1 MYADVIIPL
10 ALPRNYTWSVPE
22 KWLGQV
28 REGCRVEVELRNKKY
43 AGIVRRLHNEKPPA
57 FEPKPI
63 GNLLDTEPIL
73 HPAQLKLWEWISGY
87 YLCSEGEVMAAA
99 LPAHFKLSSETIL
112 VFNEEAGDDFTHLD
126 NDEFLVAEALQIKK
140 ELKLSEV
147 QQLLDSSHV
156 YPVIKRLIEKKVCFV
171 WESLKET
178 YAAKTENYVI
188 LAPEYSNEDK
198 LAELLNNW
206 GRAPKQQ
213 ELLLA
218 YLHISRTEGSVT
230 RPELLKKAGASE
242 AQLKGLVEKNI
253 LKIEKRRVD
262 RIKYLPHDV
271 NIDFELTPA
280 QQKAFDQINE
290 VFGGA
295 KPRSVCL
302 LHGVTSS
309 GKTQVYIRQIEEVIS
324 HGRQVLYLLPE
335 IALTSQIIRRLQKHF
350 GGLIGIYH
358 SKFSQNERVETWNK
372 IRTGEIKIILGAR
385 SSIFLP
391 FQDLGLI
398 VVDEEHDTSY
408 KQQEPAPRYHARD
421 AAIYYASLFGAKVL
435 LGSATPSVET
445 YYNAVSGKYGLV
457 ELMERYGQIQLPE
470 ITVIDTKALRFVK
483 KAPGEKTR
491 SQPYRGAD
499 WLRDT
504 PAARGASGKA
514 GHNHPASHNPA
525 EGLFAG
531 PAIPDGQDG
540 KPASAEEGPGTGSRD
555 NGKPILS
562 PALFTAIEQSLA
574 SGKQVILFQNRRG
587 YSPYQVCEVCGWIPQ
602 CRNCDVSLNFHK
614 LTNKLHCHYCG
625 TVYPPVNT
633 CAACG
638 NHKFVQRNFGT
649 ERIEEYLEEVFPKAR
664 VARMDIDSV
673 RGKTAHDSL
682 IQQFEQQRVD
692 ILVGTQMVVKGL
704 DFDNVNLVG
713 ILDGDSILNFADFRV
728 NERAFQLMEQVSG
741 RAGRKGDQGIVL
753 IQVSNIAHPVLGYV
767 KAHDYRLFFE
777 HELAHRQAFGYPPY
791 TRVIQVTFRH
801 KDKEIVQSAAQ
812 FFANNL
818 KKEFGPYLVG
828 PAEPVIAR
836 IRNQY
841 LMELMLKLPK
851 DGHTI
856 NFAKHVIQQ
865 QTAIVQ
871 NNQKWR
877 SVVIIPDVDAI

>member
-22 KWLGQV
+22 KWMGQV

-43 AGIVRRLHNEKPPA
+43 AGIVRRLHNEKPAA
-57 FEPKPI
+57 FEPKAI
-63 GNLLDTEPIL
+63 GNLLDNEPIL
-73 HPAQLKLWEWISGY
+73 HPAQLKLWEWVAGY

-99 LPAHFKLSSETIL
+99 LPAHLKLNSETIL
-112 VFNEEAGDDFTHLD
+112 VFNEEAGDDFSHLD
-126 NDEFLVAEALQIKK
+126 NDEFVVAEALHIKK
-140 ELKLSEV
+140 ELNLNEV

-178 YAAKTENYVI
+178 YTPKTENYVI
-188 LAPEYSNEDK
+188 LNPEYSNEDR
-198 LAELLNNW
+198 LADLLNNW
-206 GRAPKQQ
+206 GRAPRQQ

-218 YLHISRTEGSVT
+218 YLHLSRTEGSVS
-230 RPELLKKAGASE
+230 RPELLKKSGASD
-242 AQLKGLVEKNI
+242 AQLKGLVEKDI
-253 LKIEKRRVD
+253 LRVEKRRVD
-262 RIKYLPHDV
+262 RIRYLPNDV
-271 NIDFELTPA
+271 KIDFELTPA
-280 QQKAFDQINE
+280 QQVAHEQVNEAFKQ
-290 VFGGA
+290 
-295 KPRSVCL
+295 KSVCL

-309 GKTQVYIRQIEEVIS
+309 GKTQVYIRQIEQAIRQ
-324 HGRQVLYLLPE
+324 GKQVLYLLPE
-335 IALTSQIIRRLQKHF
+335 IALTSQIIRRLQRHF

-358 SKFSQNERVETWNK
+358 SKFSQNERLEIWNK
-372 IRTGEIKIILGAR
+372 IRTGELKIILGAR
-385 SSIFLP
+385 SAIFLP
-391 FQDLGLI
+391 FLDLGLI
-398 VVDEEHDTSY
+398 VADEEHDPSY

-445 YYNAVSGKYGLV
+445 YYNALSGKYALV
-457 ELMERYGQIQLPE
+457 ELMERYGQVRLPE
-470 ITVIDTKALRFVK
+470 ITVVDTKVLRYVK
-483 KAPGEKTR
+483 KAAPV

-499 WLRDT
+499 WLRD
-504 PAARGASGKA
+504 K
-514 GHNHPASHNPA
+514 
-525 EGLFAG
+525 EE
-531 PAIPDGQDG
+531 
-540 KPASAEEGPGTGSRD
+540 KPKEEEPQTGSRD

-562 PALFTAIEQSLA
+562 PALHTAIEQSLA
-574 SGKQVILFQNRRG
+574 AGRQVILFQNRRG
-587 YSPYQVCEVCGWIPQ
+587 YSPYQVCAVCGWIPQ

-638 NHKFVQRNFGT
+638 NHQFVQRNFGT

-682 IQQFEQQRVD
+682 IQQFEQQRID

-704 DFDNVNLVG
+704 DFDNVSLVG

-741 RAGRKGDQGIVL
+741 RAGRKDGHGNVL
-753 IQVSNIAHPVLGYV
+753 IQVANTAHPVLSYV
-767 KAHDYRLFFE
+767 KEHDYKLFFQ
-777 HELAHRQAFGYPPY
+777 HEIAARQQFGYPPY

-801 KDKEIVQSAAQ
+801 RDKEVVQSAAS
-812 FFANNL
+812 FFANNM
-818 KKEFGPYLVG
+818 KKDFGPYMVG
-828 PAEPVIAR
+828 PAEPVVGR
-836 IRNQY
+836 VRNQY

-871 NNQKWR
+871 NSQKWK